1 MTAGSSSTVLLPSIP
16 PAPAPARARVKWTR
30 GRKALFGAIG
40 AGSLAIATAGFVG
53 SYTAV
58 RALAEEKG
66 FGSFAPAFPLAV
78 DLGIAVLLALDLA
91 LTSVN
96 LKYPLLR
103 YIAWLL
109 TAATI
114 FFNAASSWPDVL
126 GSAMHATIPVLF
138 IAVTEA
144 MRNAIAK
151 ATDLELDQH
160 MDSIRL
166 SRWFLQPVA
175 TFSIWRDMKL
185 WEIRS
190 YALALERYQEKM
202 LLRQDMRAK
211 YGRGWRRKATSA
223 ELRPLRQARLGIAID
238 RSTVDITAPAERQLD
253 EVPAPAAV
261 EAAPPGPAAVEAP
274 ATAPPVNVPA
284 AVPAAAVL
292 PATAPPVNVPA
303 AVPAAAVL
311 PATAPP
317 VNVPAAAPPVN
328 VPAAAPP
335 VNVSVA
341 VPPATAPVPVA
352 PSAAAPAVP
361 LPAQIPGDPQGA
373 VGHAP
378 AGAPE
383 ESGVGQEQ
391 VPDPESEGGLEQG
404 EAPSAP
410 EPEGSPAPES
420 GEAKDEG
427 GDEEDDEAADTGA
440 EEPKVNLGVAPP
452 GETKVQRAERIYL
465 AHQEAGVELTKP
477 NLARWAGY
485 QQEGSGRT
493 QYNKLEKKHGPIV
506 VREGADQLDL
516 DWRDPAAS
524 DEELQPARQVL

>member
-1 MTAGSSSTVLLPSIP
+1 MTAGSSSTVLWPSIP
-16 PAPAPARARVKWTR
+16 PAPAPARARMKWTR

-202 LLRQDMRAK
+202 LLRQDLRAK
-211 YGRGWRRKATSA
+211 YGWGWRRKAASA

-238 RSTVDITAPAERQLD
+238 RSTVAITASAERQLD
-253 EVPAPAAV
+253 EGPAPAAV
-261 EAAPPGPAAVEAP
+261 EAAPPVAAAPAVEAP
-274 ATAPPVNVPA
+274 AAVPPVNVPAVAPPAAVPSVNVPA
-284 AVPAAAVL
+284 AVP
-292 PATAPPVNVPA
+292 P
-303 AVPAAAVL
+303 
-311 PATAPP
+311 
-317 VNVPAAAPPVN
+317 
-328 VPAAAPP
+328 APP
-335 VNVSVA
+335 VNVSA
-341 VPPATAPVPVA
+341 VA
-352 PSAAAPAVP
+352 PPESAPEPAASPAAAPAAP
-361 LPAQIPGDPQGA
+361 APAQMVGDPQGA
-373 VGHAP
+373 EGHAP

-383 ESGVGQEQ
+383 GPGVGQEK
-391 VPDPESEGGLEQG
+391 VPDPELEDGQHRG
-404 EAPSAP
+404 EASYAP
-410 EPEGSPAPES
+410 EPEGDPTPEP
-420 GEAKDEG
+420 GEAKDED

-524 DEELQPARQVL
+524 GEGLRPAEPVS

>member
-1 MTAGSSSTVLLPSIP
+1 MTAGSSSTVVRPAVPSG
-16 PAPAPARARVKWTR
+16 PAPEGARVRWGR
-30 GRKALFGAIG
+30 GRKVLFGAIG
-40 AGSLAIATAGFVG
+40 FGSIAIAGAGFTG

-58 RALAEEKG
+58 RSLAEEKG

-114 FFNAASSWPDVL
+114 TFNAASSWPDVL
-126 GSAMHATIPVLF
+126 GSAMHATIPLLF

-151 ATDLELDQH
+151 ATSIELDQH
-160 MDSIRL
+160 MDSVRL
-166 SRWFLQPVA
+166 SRWFLAPVA

-202 LLRQDMRAK
+202 LLRQDLRARH
-211 YGRGWRRKATSA
+211 GRGWRKKSTAE
-223 ELRPLRQARLGIAID
+223 ELRPLRQARLGIGVGRGAGEAGA
-238 RSTVDITAPAERQLD
+238 SPAAERQLD
-253 EVPAPAAV
+253 PVSAAPEPPVRPAVPSVPAPS
-261 EAAPPGPAAVEAP
+261 EPAL
-274 ATAPPVNVPA
+274 
-284 AVPAAAVL
+284 AAAS
-292 PATAPPVNVPA
+292 
-303 AVPAAAVL
+303 AAAAQEQPAL
-311 PATAPP
+311 P
-317 VNVPAAAPPVN
+317 
-328 VPAAAPP
+328 
-335 VNVSVA
+335 A
-341 VPPATAPVPVA
+341 VPPADGTVDRTAEV
-352 PSAAAPAVP
+352 SAAAPEPVAP
-361 LPAQIPGDPQGA
+361 TP
-373 VGHAP
+373 AP
-378 AGAPE
+378 AEQPHADPSPEKAPDGE
-383 ESGVGQEQ
+383 PEQ
-391 VPDPESEGGLEQG
+391 RVAEADASAVDEAPQG
-404 EAPSAP
+404 EA
-410 EPEGSPAPES
+410 
-420 GEAKDEG
+420 
-427 GDEEDDEAADTGA
+427 GDAEDDEAAGGETQ
-440 EEPKVNLGVAPP
+440 EPKVKLGAAPP
-452 GETKVQRAERIYL
+452 GETKGQRAERIYL

-516 DWRDPAAS
+516 DWREPAA
-524 DEELQPARQVL
+524 DGDGLQSAGPSS

>member
-1 MTAGSSSTVLLPSIP
+1 MTAGSSSTSLQP
-16 PAPAPARARVKWTR
+16 PHSARPARVRWTR

-40 AGSLAIATAGFVG
+40 FGSTVIAGAGFVG

-91 LTSVN
+91 LTSIN

-114 FFNAASSWPDVL
+114 TFNAASSWPDVL
-126 GSAMHATIPVLF
+126 GSAMHATIPLLF

-151 ATDLELDQH
+151 ATSIELDQH

-166 SRWFLQPVA
+166 SRWFLSPVA

-190 YALALERYQEKM
+190 YALALQRYQERM
-202 LLRQDMRAK
+202 LLRQDLRAE

-223 ELRPLRQARLGIAID
+223 QLAPLRQARLGIA
-238 RSTVDITAPAERQLD
+238 VERGATDVLVVEQMRD
-253 EVPAPAAV
+253 EVPVQALAPVQSLRPAPQGPAVVLKATAALAPQNLPATPAPVADAVQARAVVPEQFAPMAPDPASQPAV
-261 EAAPPGPAAVEAP
+261 EAVAPIPATREELVEPGLDVGTPQSGPA
-274 ATAPPVNVPA
+274 PV
-284 AVPAAAVL
+284 AAAQ
-292 PATAPPVNVPA
+292 
-303 AVPAAAVL
+303 
-311 PATAPP
+311 
-317 VNVPAAAPPVN
+317 
-328 VPAAAPP
+328 
-335 VNVSVA
+335 SGD
-341 VPPATAPVPVA
+341 PVA
-352 PSAAAPAVP
+352 PRGVDAAGYATGESAR
-361 LPAQIPGDPQGA
+361 
-373 VGHAP
+373 
-378 AGAPE
+378 E
-383 ESGVGQEQ
+383 
-391 VPDPESEGGLEQG
+391 
-404 EAPSAP
+404 
-410 EPEGSPAPES
+410 EPETADD
-420 GEAKDEG
+420 A
-427 GDEEDDEAADTGA
+427 EDDEAAGGEM
-440 EEPKVNLGVAPP
+440 EEPRVDVGVAPP
-452 GETKVQRAERIYL
+452 GETKGQRAERIYL
-465 AHQEAGVELTKP
+465 AHQQAGVELTKP

-493 QYNKLEKKHGPIV
+493 QYNKLEKTHGPIV

-516 DWRDPAAS
+516 DWRQPGGQDAGLRPA
-524 DEELQPARQVL
+524 EPVR

>member
-1 MTAGSSSTVLLPSIP
+1 MRWG
-16 PAPAPARARVKWTR
+16 R

-40 AGSLAIATAGFVG
+40 LGSIAIAGAGFTG

-114 FFNAASSWPDVL
+114 TFNAASSWPDVL
-126 GSAMHATIPVLF
+126 GSAMHATIPLLF
-138 IAVTEA
+138 VAVTEA

-151 ATDLELDQH
+151 ATSIELDEH
-160 MDSIRL
+160 MDSVRL
-166 SRWFLQPVA
+166 SRWFLAPVA

-202 LLRQDMRAK
+202 LLRQDLRARH
-211 YGRGWRRKATSA
+211 GRGWRKKATA
-223 ELRPLRQARLGIAID
+223 EELRPLRQARLGIAVGRD
-238 RSTVDITAPAERQLD
+238 GGEAAAPPAGERQL
-253 EVPAPAAV
+253 ESAPVAAEPPARPVVASAS
-261 EAAPPGPAAVEAP
+261 APLEP
-274 ATAPPVNVPA
+274 
-284 AVPAAAVL
+284 VPAAAS
-292 PATAPPVNVPA
+292 
-303 AVPAAAVL
+303 AAAE
-311 PATAPP
+311 P
-317 VNVPAAAPPVN
+317 VTVP
-328 VPAAAPP
+328 
-335 VNVSVA
+335 A
-341 VPPATAPVPVA
+341 VPPAGAGGGTADRAAGVSAAVPEPVA
-352 PSAAAPAVP
+352 PTPAPAEQPHADPSPERAFDGESEQRVEEAGASAAEDGA
-361 LPAQIPGDPQGA
+361 PQG
-373 VGHAP
+373 G
-378 AGAPE
+378 AGDA
-383 ESGVGQEQ
+383 
-391 VPDPESEGGLEQG
+391 
-404 EAPSAP
+404 
-410 EPEGSPAPES
+410 
-420 GEAKDEG
+420 
-427 GDEEDDEAADTGA
+427 EDDEAAGGEP
-440 EEPKVNLGVAPP
+440 EEPKVKLGAAPP
-452 GETKVQRAERIYL
+452 NETKGQRAERIYL
-465 AHQEAGVELTKP
+465 AHQEAGVELTRP

-516 DWRDPAAS
+516 EWREPAGDGDGLQSAGPAS
-524 DEELQPARQVL
+524 

>member
-1 MTAGSSSTVLLPSIP
+1 MRWG
-16 PAPAPARARVKWTR
+16 R

-40 AGSLAIATAGFVG
+40 FGSIAIAGAGFTG

-114 FFNAASSWPDVL
+114 TFNAASSWPDVL
-126 GSAMHATIPVLF
+126 GSVMHATIPLLF

-151 ATDLELDQH
+151 ATSIELDQH
-160 MDSIRL
+160 MDSVRL
-166 SRWFLQPVA
+166 SRWVLAPVA

-202 LLRQDMRAK
+202 LLRQDLRARH
-211 YGRGWRRKATSA
+211 GRGWRKKATA
-223 ELRPLRQARLGIAID
+223 EELRPLRQARLGIAVGRD
-238 RSTVDITAPAERQLD
+238 GGEAAAPPTGERQL
-253 EVPAPAAV
+253 ESAPVAPEPPARPVVPSAPAPL
-261 EAAPPGPAAVEAP
+261 EP
-274 ATAPPVNVPA
+274 
-284 AVPAAAVL
+284 VPAAAS
-292 PATAPPVNVPA
+292 
-303 AVPAAAVL
+303 AAAAEKPVTL
-311 PATAPP
+311 P
-317 VNVPAAAPPVN
+317 
-328 VPAAAPP
+328 
-335 VNVSVA
+335 A
-341 VPPATAPVPVA
+341 VPPADAGDGTAERAAEVSAAAPEPVA
-352 PSAAAPAVP
+352 PSSAPAEQ
-361 LPAQIPGDPQGA
+361 LHADPS
-373 VGHAP
+373 
-378 AGAPE
+378 PE
-383 ESGVGQEQ
+383 TAFDGEPEQ
-391 VPDPESEGGLEQG
+391 RVG
-404 EAPSAP
+404 EADASA
-410 EPEGSPAPES
+410 EDEAPQR
-420 GEAKDEG
+420 EA
-427 GDEEDDEAADTGA
+427 GDAEDDEAADG
-440 EEPKVNLGVAPP
+440 EPQEPKVKLGAAPP
-452 GETKVQRAERIYL
+452 GETKGQRAERIYL

-516 DWRDPAAS
+516 DWREPAA
-524 DEELQPARQVL
+524 DGDGLQSAGSAS

>member
-1 MTAGSSSTVLLPSIP
+1 MTAGSSSTVLRPSIP

-126 GSAMHATIPVLF
+126 GSAMHGTIPVLF

-261 EAAPPGPAAVEAP
+261 EAAPPVPPAVEAP

-284 AVPAAAVL
+284 AVP
-292 PATAPPVNVPA
+292 PM
-303 AVPAAAVL
+303 
-311 PATAPP
+311 
-317 VNVPAAAPPVN
+317 NVPAAAPPVN
-328 VPAAAPP
+328 VPAAVPALAVLPATAPP
-335 VNVSVA
+335 VNVPLA
-341 VPPATAPVPVA
+341 VPPATAPVPAA

-361 LPAQIPGDPQGA
+361 LPGDPQGA

-420 GEAKDEG
+420 GESKDED
-427 GDEEDDEAADTGA
+427 GDEEDDEAADTGV

>member
-40 AGSLAIATAGFVG
+40 AGSIAIATAGFVG

-202 LLRQDMRAK
+202 LLRQDLRAK

-238 RSTVDITAPAERQLD
+238 RRAVDITAPAEPQLD

-261 EAAPPGPAAVEAP
+261 EAAPPAPAAPAVQAP
-274 ATAPPVNVPA
+274 TAV
-284 AVPAAAVL
+284 
-292 PATAPPVNVPA
+292 
-303 AVPAAAVL
+303 
-311 PATAPP
+311 PP
-317 VNVPAAAPPVN
+317 VNVPAAAPP
-328 VPAAAPP
+328 AAVPP
-335 VNVSVA
+335 VNVPVAVPAAA
-341 VPPATAPVPVA
+341 VPPATAPAMNVPAAVPAALPVNVPVA
-352 PSAAAPAVP
+352 VPAASAPVPAASPAAAPAVP
-361 LPAQIPGDPQGA
+361 APAQTVGDPQGA
-373 VGHAP
+373 EGHAP

-383 ESGVGQEQ
+383 EPGGGQEQ
-391 VPDPESEGGLEQG
+391 VPDPEPEDGQQRG
-404 EAPSAP
+404 EAPHAP
-410 EPEGSPAPES
+410 EPEGDPAPEP
-420 GEAKDEG
+420 GEAKEED

-440 EEPKVNLGVAPP
+440 EEPKVNLGIAPP

-516 DWRDPAAS
+516 DWRDPVAS
-524 DEELQPARQVL
+524 GEGVRPTEPVS

>member
-1 MTAGSSSTVLLPSIP
+1 MTAGSSSTVVRPAAPSS
-16 PAPAPARARVKWTR
+16 PAPEGARVRWGR

-40 AGSLAIATAGFVG
+40 FGSIAIAGAGFTG

-114 FFNAASSWPDVL
+114 TFNAASSWPDVL
-126 GSAMHATIPVLF
+126 GSAMHATIPLLF

-151 ATDLELDQH
+151 ATSIELDQH
-160 MDSIRL
+160 MDSVRL
-166 SRWFLQPVA
+166 SRWFLAPVA

-202 LLRQDMRAK
+202 LLRQDLRAMH
-211 YGRGWRRKATSA
+211 GRGWRKKATA
-223 ELRPLRQARLGIAID
+223 EELRPLRQARLGIAVGRD
-238 RSTVDITAPAERQLD
+238 AVEAGPPAAERQL
-253 EVPAPAAV
+253 EPAPAAS
-261 EAAPPGPAAVEAP
+261 E
-274 ATAPPVNVPA
+274 PPVRPAVPVPSDA
-284 AVPAAAVL
+284 EPAAA
-292 PATAPPVNVPA
+292 
-303 AVPAAAVL
+303 
-311 PATAPP
+311 
-317 VNVPAAAPPVN
+317 
-328 VPAAAPP
+328 
-335 VNVSVA
+335 
-341 VPPATAPVPVA
+341 
-352 PSAAAPAVP
+352 SAAAPQEQPVTLPAAPPNDAADGATDRDAEVPVAVP
-361 LPAQIPGDPQGA
+361 EPAAPSP
-373 VGHAP
+373 AP
-378 AGAPE
+378 AEQPQAGPSPETAPDE
-383 ESGVGQEQ
+383 EPEQ
-391 VPDPESEGGLEQG
+391 RVDEADTSAEGEAPQG
-404 EAPSAP
+404 EAAD
-410 EPEGSPAPES
+410 A
-420 GEAKDEG
+420 
-427 GDEEDDEAADTGA
+427 EDDEAAGR
-440 EEPKVNLGVAPP
+440 EPQEPKVKLGVAPP
-452 GETKVQRAERIYL
+452 NETKGQRAERIYL

-493 QYNKLEKKHGPIV
+493 QYNKLEKQHGPIV

-516 DWRDPAAS
+516 NWREPAA
-524 DEELQPARQVL
+524 DGDGLQSAGPAS

>member
-1 MTAGSSSTVLLPSIP
+1 MTAGSSSTVLRPSIP
-16 PAPAPARARVKWTR
+16 PAPAPARARMKWTR

-202 LLRQDMRAK
+202 LLRQDLRAK
-211 YGRGWRRKATSA
+211 YGRGWRRKAASA

-238 RSTVDITAPAERQLD
+238 RSAVDITASAERQLD
-253 EVPAPAAV
+253 EVPVPAAV
-261 EAAPPGPAAVEAP
+261 EAAPPVPTAPAVEVP
-274 ATAPPVNVPA
+274 AVVPPVNVPGP
-284 AVPAAAVL
+284 VPPS
-292 PATAPPVNVPA
+292 PAPA
-303 AVPAAAVL
+303 Q
-311 PATAPP
+311 
-317 VNVPAAAPPVN
+317 AAPPVN
-328 VPAAAPP
+328 VPVAVPA
-335 VNVSVA
+335 VA
-341 VPPATAPVPVA
+341 VPPASAPEP
-352 PSAAAPAVP
+352 AAAPAVP
-361 LPAQIPGDPQGA
+361 SSAQTVGDPQGA
-373 VGHAP
+373 ETHAS

-383 ESGVGQEQ
+383 EPGAGQEE
-391 VPDPESEGGLEQG
+391 VPDPEPEDGQQRG
-404 EAPSAP
+404 EAPRVPELEGDPAP
-410 EPEGSPAPES
+410 EP
-420 GEAKDEG
+420 GEAKDEA
-427 GDEEDDEAADTGA
+427 GDEEDDEAADTGV
-440 EEPKVNLGVAPP
+440 EEPKVDLGVAPP

-516 DWRDPAAS
+516 DWRDPAAP
-524 DEELQPARQVL
+524 DEGFRPVEPVL

>member
-1 MTAGSSSTVLLPSIP
+1 MTAGSSSTVLEPSIP
-16 PAPAPARARVKWTR
+16 LAPTPGRARVKWTR

-40 AGSLAIATAGFVG
+40 AGSIAIATAGFVG

-91 LTSVN
+91 LTSIN

-114 FFNAASSWPDVL
+114 TFNAASSWPDVL

-151 ATDLELDQH
+151 ATSIELDQH
-160 MDSIRL
+160 MDSIRP

-202 LLRQDMRAK
+202 LLRQDLRAK
-211 YGRGWRRKATSA
+211 YGRRWRRKAASA

-238 RSTVDITAPAERQLD
+238 RNTVDIAAPAERQLD

-261 EAAPPGPAAVEAP
+261 EAAPSAPAAPALEAPAAVAVNAP
-274 ATAPPVNVPA
+274 AAIPPVSA
-284 AVPAAAVL
+284 
-292 PATAPPVNVPA
+292 
-303 AVPAAAVL
+303 
-311 PATAPP
+311 
-317 VNVPAAAPPVN
+317 
-328 VPAAAPP
+328 
-335 VNVSVA
+335 
-341 VPPATAPVPVA
+341 
-352 PSAAAPAVP
+352 SAAATPSATAP
-361 LPAQIPGDPQGA
+361 LPAQTPADPPAAEVQ
-373 VGHAP
+373 AP

-383 ESGVGQEQ
+383 EPGVGQEQ
-391 VPDPESEGGLEQG
+391 APKPDPKAGLEQG
-404 EAPSAP
+404 ETPSAP
-410 EPEGSPAPES
+410 EPEGDPAPAPAPAEAPAPEP
-420 GEAKDEG
+420 EPKEED
-427 GDEEDDEAADTGA
+427 GDEEDDEAADAGA

-493 QYNKLEKKHGPIV
+493 QYNKLEKKYGPIV

-516 DWRDPAAS
+516 DWRDPAAPG
-524 DEELQPARQVL
+524 EGMRPAEPVR

>member
-1 MTAGSSSTVLLPSIP
+1 M
-16 PAPAPARARVKWTR
+16 KWTR

-202 LLRQDMRAK
+202 LLRQDLRAK
-211 YGRGWRRKATSA
+211 YGWGWRRKAASA

-238 RSTVDITAPAERQLD
+238 RSAVDITASAERQLD
-253 EVPAPAAV
+253 EVPVPAAV
-261 EAAPPGPAAVEAP
+261 EAAPPVPAAPAVEAP
-274 ATAPPVNVPA
+274 AAVPPVNVPA
-284 AVPAAAVL
+284 AVP
-292 PATAPPVNVPA
+292 PAPPVNVPV
-303 AVPAAAVL
+303 AVPAAAVP
-311 PATAPP
+311 PASAPEP
-317 VNVPAAAPPVN
+317 AASPAAAPV
-328 VPAAAPP
+328 VPA
-335 VNVSVA
+335 
-341 VPPATAPVPVA
+341 
-352 PSAAAPAVP
+352 
-361 LPAQIPGDPQGA
+361 PAQTVGDPQGA
-373 VGHAP
+373 
-378 AGAPE
+378 
-383 ESGVGQEQ
+383 
-391 VPDPESEGGLEQG
+391 EGT
-404 EAPSAP
+404 P
-410 EPEGSPAPES
+410 
-420 GEAKDEG
+420 
-427 GDEEDDEAADTGA
+427 
-440 EEPKVNLGVAPP
+440 
-452 GETKVQRAERIYL
+452 RRER
-465 AHQEAGVELTKP
+465 P
-477 NLARWAGY
+477 R
-485 QQEGSGRT
+485 
-493 QYNKLEKKHGPIV
+493 GPV
-506 VREGADQLDL
+506 
-516 DWRDPAAS
+516 
-524 DEELQPARQVL
+524 PARSGCRIPSRKTGSSAARPRTLRSRGRPGPGAG

>member
-1 MTAGSSSTVLLPSIP
+1 MTAGSSSTVLEPSVP
-16 PAPAPARARVKWTR
+16 LAPTPGRARVKWTR

-40 AGSLAIATAGFVG
+40 AGSIAIATAGFVG

-91 LTSVN
+91 LTSIN

-114 FFNAASSWPDVL
+114 TFNAASSWPDVL

-151 ATDLELDQH
+151 ATSIELDQH
-160 MDSIRL
+160 MDSIRP

-202 LLRQDMRAK
+202 LLRQDLKAK
-211 YGRGWRRKATSA
+211 YGRRWRRKAASA

-238 RSTVDITAPAERQLD
+238 RNTVHTTAPAEQQLD

-261 EAAPPGPAAVEAP
+261 AAAPPAPPAPALEAP
-274 ATAPPVNVPA
+274 AAILVNAPA
-284 AVPAAAVL
+284 AVPPVSA
-292 PATAPPVNVPA
+292 PAE
-303 AVPAAAVL
+303 
-311 PATAPP
+311 ATP
-317 VNVPAAAPPVN
+317 PAAAPLPAQAPSRMPAAPQGTEQQ
-328 VPAAAPP
+328 VPAGVPEGPGDGQEQAPDP
-335 VNVSVA
+335 S
-341 VPPATAPVPVA
+341 PAGGPGQEEDPSATGPEGAPAPVP
-352 PSAAAPAVP
+352 APAP
-361 LPAQIPGDPQGA
+361 EP
-373 VGHAP
+373 
-378 AGAPE
+378 APE
-383 ESGVGQEQ
+383 
-391 VPDPESEGGLEQG
+391 PEQG
-404 EAPSAP
+404 EAK
-410 EPEGSPAPES
+410 EE
-420 GEAKDEG
+420 D
-427 GDEEDDEAADTGA
+427 GDEEDDEAAGAGA

-452 GETKVQRAERIYL
+452 GETKSQKAERIYL

-516 DWRDPAAS
+516 DWRNPAAS
-524 DEELQPARQVL
+524 GEGLQPAESVS